1 MVISGRV
8 SVELKI
14 ETKAQECFPF
24 AESSC
29 PCGSSIVEQCTGSRA
44 TESASW
50 RPALDGG
57 APLEPLASPKLPEH
71 CRKPVGKDAVAT
83 LSADSFLFHD

>member
-14 ETKAQECFPF
+14 ESKAQECFPF

-29 PCGSSIVEQCTGSRA
+29 PCGSSIVEQC

-83 LSADSFLFHD
+83 LSADNFLLHD